1 MIIPMLKYSFLIY
14 HKEYVPFLEKLQELG
29 VLHIIE
35 KNKDIDDNIK
45 FSLQQISELNKTLKF
60 LAKRNQEEAPVKT
73 EMDGLE
79 IVESIKN
86 LTAEINIIEQE
97 RLSLN
102 KDIQKAEPWGDF
114 DTELQE
120 KFAKQLI
127 YLRYFVCSEKKYNPE
142 WETKY
147 PIQVV
152 NTFEGHLYILA
163 LQHGANP
170 IDIDAEEV
178 KLPEQRLTD
187 LLAKDKANNERLEEI
202 EKTFDEYAIKYQ
214 DIVKETRQRLQ
225 EKTDFDL
232 AINHTEKQA
241 EEKVM
246 LLEGWIPTEQK
257 AELEKMLDEQNVYY
271 VSSNPNSEDNVP
283 IKLKNSKYSRLFEPI
298 GDLFSLPDYK
308 ELDLTPFFAP
318 FFMLFFGFCVGDA
331 GYGLL
336 FLIGASIFKRKAS
349 KKMKPI
355 LSLGQYLGI
364 ATIVLGAVS
373 GTFFGINLIDTGYIL
388 NDAAIA
394 NLSRVLPSE
403 LLVNIQ
409 SIVGEHFATK
419 DDYVKALVSAIGESN
434 YTLYKTEFLKNA
446 ISDFNFLNRFRYL
459 LLDANAMFN
468 FALVL
473 GVVQII
479 FGICVRAAN
488 KIKQFGF
495 LHGLSSIGWAM
506 LFITLIIF
514 MGGNSMGYL
523 NLEELKL
530 IFYVLMGLSLIF
542 IVFFNNPSVSI
553 FASFGGGLYDIY
565 GTATGVFGDLL
576 SYIRLFAL
584 GISSAILGLVFNQI
598 AANFL
603 SIKYIGW
610 LPFVILL
617 LFGHGINIFLASL
630 GAFIHPM
637 RLTFVEFYKNAGF
650 VGGGKRYKP
659 FSK

>member
-45 FSLQQISELNKTLKF
+45 FSLQQISELNKALKF

-73 EMDGLE
+73 EIDGLE

-86 LTAEINIIEQE
+86 LTDEINAIEQE
-97 RLSLN
+97 QLSLN

-114 DTELQE
+114 DAELQE
-120 KFAKQLI
+120 KFAKQHM

-147 PIQVV
+147 PVQVV

-178 KLPEQRLTD
+178 KLPEQRLTG
-187 LLAKDKANNERLEEI
+187 LLAKDKANNDRLEEI

-214 DIVKETRQRLQ
+214 DILKETRQKLQ

-283 IKLKNSKYSRLFEPI
+283 IKLKNSKYSKLFEPI

-388 NDAAIA
+388 NDAAIS
-394 NLSRVLPSE
+394 NLNSVLPSE
-403 LLVNIQ
+403 LTGNIQ
-409 SIVGEHFATK
+409 SIVGEHFVTK
-419 DDYVKALVSAIGESN
+419 DDYVKAVVSAIGENN
-434 YTLYKTEFLKNA
+434 YTLYKTDLLKNA
-446 ISDFNFLNRFRYL
+446 ISDFDFLNKFRYL

-542 IVFFNNPSVSI
+542 IVFFNNPSASI

-650 VGGGKRYKP
+650 VGGGKKYKP

>member
-1 MIIPMLKYSFLIY
+1 MITPMMKYSFLIY
-14 HKEYVPFLEKLQELG
+14 HKEYITFLEKLQGLG

-35 KNKDIDDNIK
+35 KKKEIDENIK
-45 FSLQQISELNKTLKF
+45 SSLHQISEINKSLKF
-60 LAKRNQEEAPVKT
+60 LSKRNQDEVPAKA

-86 LTAEINIIEQE
+86 LTDEINVIEQE
-97 RLSLN
+97 QLSLN
-102 KDIQKAEPWGDF
+102 KDIQKVQPWGDF
-114 DTELQE
+114 DPELKE
-120 KFAKQLI
+120 KFAKQHI
-127 YLRYFVCSEKKYNPE
+127 YLRFFVCSEKKYNPE
-142 WETKY
+142 WKTKF
-147 PIQVV
+147 PIEIV
-152 NTFEGHLYILA
+152 NIHEGHVYILA
-163 LQHGANP
+163 IQHGANP

-178 KLPEQRLTD
+178 KLPEERLSV
-187 LLAKDKANNERLEEI
+187 LLTKDQTNKDRLEEI
-202 EKTFDEYAIKYQ
+202 EKTFDEYAIKSQ
-214 DIVKETRQRLQ
+214 DILKETRQKLQ

-257 AELEKMLDEQNVYY
+257 KELEKMLDERNVYY
-271 VSSNPNSEDNVP
+271 VSSQPNKEDNVP
-283 IKLKNSKYSRLFEPI
+283 IKLKNNKYSRLFEPI

-308 ELDLTPFFAP
+308 EMDLTPFFAP

-331 GYGLL
+331 GYGLI

-349 KKMKPI
+349 KDMKQI

-388 NDAAIA
+388 NEVAIA
-394 NLSRVLPSE
+394 NLSSVLPSE
-403 LLVNIQ
+403 VLANIQ
-409 SIVGEHFATK
+409 NISGEHFATK
-419 DDYVKALVSAIGESN
+419 DEYVKALVSAAGESN
-434 YTLYKTEFLKNA
+434 YTLYKTDLLKNA
-446 ISDFNFLNRFRYL
+446 ISDFNFLNKFRYL

-473 GVVQII
+473 GIIQII

-506 LFITLIIF
+506 LFITLIVF

-530 IFYVLMGLSLIF
+530 IFYILMGLSLVF
-542 IVFFNNPSVSI
+542 IIFFNNPSASI